1 MKTPILAA
9 AAVAVLA
16 LTACAKTV
24 EAPSQAGLCYLMSPQ
39 KDGTVK
45 FNSIAHDIKDLEH
58 CALELEL
65 ARRRLKGLGSTRDE
79 WIGAYQ
85 GSFIFVEREGIF
97 TSTKLD
103 GIRYPALVRFQNEL
117 VMPGAI
123 VDTPEQA
130 AAAAKAANATA
141 AK

>member
-1 MKTPILAA
+1 MKTTILAA
-9 AAVAVLA
+9 AAVAALA

-65 ARRRLKGLGSTRDE
+65 ARRRRKRPTRQRQNKNLTRTSP
-79 WIGAYQ
+79 WHRVQKFGA
-85 GSFIFVEREGIF
+85 V
-97 TSTKLD
+97 
-103 GIRYPALVRFQNEL
+103 
-117 VMPGAI
+117 
-123 VDTPEQA
+123 A
-130 AAAAKAANATA
+130 AATTEKTRM
-141 AK
+141 

>member
-1 MKTPILAA
+1 MKRLLLVAGAA
-9 AAVAVLA
+9 ILA
-16 LTACAKTV
+16 LTGCSKTV
-24 EAPSQAGLCYLMSPQ
+24 EAPSQIGFCYLMSPQ

-45 FNSIAHDIKDLEH
+45 FNPIAHDIKDLEH
-58 CALELEL
+58 CALQLEL
-65 ARRRLKGLGSTRDE
+65 ARRRMKGLGSTKDE

-130 AAAAKAANATA
+130 AAAANAA
-141 AK
+141 AKK